1 MACVFWWY
9 SSKQT
14 CKKLCLDSL
23 VKLHGHT
30 RWKRGRNACCCT
42 LPEKYSWE
50 TLLWWRKTCFDMS
63 PKECECC
70 PTFDFVGDILQ
81 QRKSVVC
88 ISGKWYRA
96 CQHVKE
102 IHVSFCEVAY
112 DQTHVLHE
120 IFVERERP
128 LKLVIW
134 TNGGLCSLQGLSWWH
149 KDMGKRM
156 KKPQTHDKEEEEE
169 LEKRWKRKKMISRNS
184 YFHSFFWL

>member
-1 MACVFWWY
+1 MAEDMLWY
-9 SSKQT
+9 EPQRMLPHIW
-14 CKKLCLDSL
+14 LCWRHSPT
-23 VKLHGHT
+23 K
-30 RWKRGRNACCCT
+30 
-42 LPEKYSWE
+42 EK
-50 TLLWWRKTCFDMS
+50 C
-63 PKECECC
+63 
-70 PTFDFVGDILQ
+70 
-81 QRKSVVC
+81 VC

-134 TNGGLCSLQGLSWWH
+134 TNGLHSLQGLSWWY

-156 KKPQTHDKEEEEE
+156 KKTTNPRQGRRRRT
-169 LEKRWKRKKMISRNS
+169 WKKDENAKKWYHEILISIL
-184 YFHSFFWL
+184 SFDCKIAKLYVIKCTGTSAPNVTQYIPNK

>member
-1 MACVFWWY
+1 MIF
-9 SSKQT
+9 KQT
-14 CKKLCLDSL
+14 NMQKNPLPWQSCKTAWSHKMKAREECLL
-23 VKLHGHT
+23 LHFTGKIAE
-30 RWKRGRNACCCT
+30 RRCFDGGRHALIWAPKNASAAPH
-42 LPEKYSWE
+42 L
-50 TLLWWRKTCFDMS
+50 TLLETFS
-63 PKECECC
+63 TKEKC
-70 PTFDFVGDILQ
+70 
-81 QRKSVVC
+81 VC

-134 TNGGLCSLQGLSWWH
+134 TNGLCQFTRIVMMVQRYGEEDEKTTNPRQGRRRRTW
-149 KDMGKRM
+149 
-156 KKPQTHDKEEEEE
+156 
-169 LEKRWKRKKMISRNS
+169 KRWKRKKMISRNS

>member
-1 MACVFWWY
+1 MAEDMLWY
-9 SSKQT
+9 EPQRMRV
-14 CKKLCLDSL
+14 L
-23 VKLHGHT
+23 LHI
-30 RWKRGRNACCCT
+30 W
-42 LPEKYSWE
+42 LY
-50 TLLWWRKTCFDMS
+50 WRHS
-63 PKECECC
+63 
-70 PTFDFVGDILQ
+70 Q
-81 QRKSVVC
+81 QRKSVC

-134 TNGGLCSLQGLSWWH
+134 TNGLCSLQGLSWWH

-156 KKPQTHDKEEEEE
+156 KKTTNPRQGRRRRTWKKDENAKKWYHEILISILSFDCKIAKLYVIKCTGILLHQT
-169 LEKRWKRKKMISRNS
+169 SRNDIPNK
-184 YFHSFFWL
+184 